1 MRVTCP
7 ANLIFS
13 PFYHPNIIGWA
24 VQIIKLSPRVSKNNS
39 ISVFKNF
46 QQPSIELVCLCAGPH
61 RFLLFATHQ
70 QFLLALLYSCLVPYV
85 PRTSSASSVSPLSS
99 LLSTA
104 LQSPVRHF
112 TESFS
117 MPNTLSWSL
126 DTILHSNV
134 FVTKLSEI
142 TLSCAM

>member
-1 MRVTCP
+1 MPRQS
-7 ANLIFS
+7 NFFS
-13 PFYHPNIIGWA
+13 I
-24 VQIIKLSPRVSKNNS
+24 LSPEHYWVSSTDHQIESQS
-39 ISVFKNF
+39 IKKQFLSVFKNF

-61 RFLLFATHQ
+61 RVLLFATHQ